1 MRTFRSSIALGTVAV
16 LIAACSSSATTAP
29 TTAPA
34 ASVAA
39 PAASVAAPAA
49 SVAAPVASAAA
60 SMAAASMAP
69 ASMAA
74 ASPPVLTSAAAQWT
88 TSHPFTAAFIYV
100 GAPSDAGWTHA
111 HDVGRLQVQSYFGG
125 RVKTLYK
132 ENVPEGPQAAQV
144 ITQLVNQ
151 GANIVFATSFGYQ
164 DQLVAAAKKYPNVL
178 FEQATGTE
186 QETNL
191 AEYYGAGENGDYLSG
206 MAAGAASTT
215 GKIGF
220 VAPYPIP
227 EVIREID
234 AFTMGARSMNP
245 NATVRVVWTNTWFA
259 PATERQ
265 AAESLVAAGVDV
277 LADGQD
283 SPTTGQVAEAAG
295 LKWTG
300 YDSNQ
305 ESFAPNAWLTATT
318 YNWGPYYVQDVA
330 DAMNG
335 TWKTHFYYGGL
346 DDGFVIMAPF
356 GTSVSAATQ
365 AAIIA
370 KENAMKAGTFDPFTG
385 PIVAQDGS
393 IGIPAGVTL
402 PVYTPTGLSKYSI
415 SFFVQGVIGSPK
427 G

>member
-1 MRTFRSSIALGTVAV
+1 M
-16 LIAACSSSATTAP
+16 P
-29 TTAPA
+29 TPLP
-34 ASVAA
+34 S
-39 PAASVAAPAA
+39 
-49 SVAAPVASAAA
+49 
-60 SMAAASMAP
+60 
-69 ASMAA
+69 
-74 ASPPVLTSAAAQWT
+74 PVLTSAAAQWT

-125 RVKTLYK
+125 RVKTLSK
-132 ENVPEGPQAAQV
+132 ADVPEGPQAAQV
-144 ITQLVNQ
+144 VTQLVNA
-151 GANIVFATSFGYQ
+151 GANIVFATSFGYEA
-164 DQLVAAAKKYPNVL
+164 QLVAAAKKYPNVL
-178 FEQATGTE
+178 FEQATGIS
-186 QETNL
+186 QLTNL

-206 MAAGAASTT
+206 MAAGAASAT

-220 VAPYPIP
+220 VAPYAIP

-245 NATVRVVWTNTWFA
+245 NATVKVVWTNTWFA
-259 PATERQ
+259 PAIERQ

-300 YDSNQ
+300 YDSDQ
-305 ESFAPNAWLTATT
+305 TSFAPNAWLTATT
-318 YNWGPYYVQDVA
+318 YNWGPYYIQDVA
-330 DAMNG
+330 AAMNG
-335 TWKTHFYYGGL
+335 TWTTHFYYGGL

-365 AAIIA
+365 AAITA
-370 KENAMKAGTFDPFTG
+370 KEDAMKAGTFDPFTG
-385 PIVAQDGS
+385 PIVEQDGS
-393 IGIPAGVTL
+393 IGVPAGVTL